1 MYAVQILIVI
11 TAVYLAPA
19 LALRPSLLLKPQTAI
34 AIPFLSVLAVL
45 VLQSLLAQS
54 QLYTTSIVQGCTG
67 LILLVAAIRI
77 IYLFKNHDAKSD
89 WGEFPRMLFML
100 NIALC
105 IYFGSMLLI
114 HGFDMHDEVYS
125 WNMWA
130 VQHYL
135 GEDIDLYY
143 TQAPYPQLFPK
154 IISYCYMVLGTF
166 ESQTA
171 VKTSLIIFPFTI
183 FTALGLASR
192 GNEKKFLL
200 LHVLLCFV
208 LLRELDLKEI
218 FDDGMPDTMAAAAV
232 ITSIYMLLLYRRE
245 RDSVESLWLAL
256 VCAIVAVLAKQHA
269 LVWALFSLPV
279 IALGDRF
286 LHREKWSRTF
296 LFFIPA
302 IVAIGWVFTE
312 GRNFQKN
319 SGVTSRSFDGRG
331 VLEQLWFSLD
341 KYFIQEPAIAVV
353 FILAV
358 VSVLRSKRGLD
369 ILLAFAI
376 PSIVIWFLFASY
388 DMRAGTPAL
397 VVLGFLIAYGNYCLG
412 SRLGENAP
420 IASPMSAALKYV
432 LAFVVMALAF
442 NEAKSKIEKVQSKK
456 ADHVVGFSQRNNLI
470 ELFGS
475 DANFVF
481 EEVASNK
488 NARLW
493 APSNYIYG
501 MFYGTVDVTRPSYDN
516 EYDSKTLINE
526 IKSQNRNYAASA
538 GDILPY
544 GPASNILEQVASEKC
559 PKMFTPIAGPDNKY
573 NIILYKINTDLLAD
587 GYCDL

>member
-1 MYAVQILIVI
+1 
-11 TAVYLAPA
+11 
-19 LALRPSLLLKPQTAI
+19 
-34 AIPFLSVLAVL
+34 
-45 VLQSLLAQS
+45 
-54 QLYTTSIVQGCTG
+54 
-67 LILLVAAIRI
+67 
-77 IYLFKNHDAKSD
+77 
-89 WGEFPRMLFML
+89 
-100 NIALC
+100 
-105 IYFGSMLLI
+105 
-114 HGFDMHDEVYS
+114 
-125 WNMWA
+125 
-130 VQHYL
+130 
-135 GEDIDLYY
+135 
-143 TQAPYPQLFPK
+143 
-154 IISYCYMVLGTF
+154 
-166 ESQTA
+166 
-171 VKTSLIIFPFTI
+171 
-183 FTALGLASR
+183 
-192 GNEKKFLL
+192 
-200 LHVLLCFV
+200 
-208 LLRELDLKEI
+208 
-218 FDDGMPDTMAAAAV
+218 
-232 ITSIYMLLLYRRE
+232 
-245 RDSVESLWLAL
+245 
-256 VCAIVAVLAKQHA
+256 
-269 LVWALFSLPV
+269 
-279 IALGDRF
+279 
-286 LHREKWSRTF
+286 
-296 LFFIPA
+296 
-302 IVAIGWVFTE
+302 
-312 GRNFQKN
+312 
-319 SGVTSRSFDGRG
+319 
-331 VLEQLWFSLD
+331 
-341 KYFIQEPAIAVV
+341 
-353 FILAV
+353 
-358 VSVLRSKRGLD
+358 
-369 ILLAFAI
+369 
-376 PSIVIWFLFASY
+376 
-388 DMRAGTPAL
+388 MRAGTPAL

-420 IASPMSAALKYV
+420 IASPMSAPLKYV